1 MSKILKTSMSIINT
15 KKKIYKK
22 QAMAKY
28 NNSKQLKYK
37 LLKLKVKANL

>member
-1 MSKILKTSMSIINT
+1 MPTIKIIKM

-22 QAMAKY
+22 QAMTKY